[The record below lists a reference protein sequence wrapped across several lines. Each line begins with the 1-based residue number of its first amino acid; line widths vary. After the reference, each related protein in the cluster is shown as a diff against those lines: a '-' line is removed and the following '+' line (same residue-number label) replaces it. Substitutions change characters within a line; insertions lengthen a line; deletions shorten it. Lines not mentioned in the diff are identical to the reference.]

1 MINDFDFQGV
11 KFRYMVIWDVSG
23 FIAKEQYKENYVV
36 EGGFQS
42 KYSAKEYYDFLQ
54 GLGTINKNRRFIIE
68 VDDNGKASR
77 IKL

>member
-23 FIAKEQYKENYVV
+23 FYCKENYVV
-36 EGGFQS
+36 EGAFQT

-54 GLGTINKNRRFIIE
+54 GIGTINRNHRFIIKI
-68 VDDNGKASR
+68 DDNGKASK
-77 IKL
+77 IEL